1 MTLDRAV
8 SPAPP
13 RGTRPRN
20 RRALIVA
27 AAADLFYERGFDQI
41 GMSDIAEA
49 VAIGPSALYR
59 HFAGKQDLLHE
70 VLAHGLLPVRELL
83 EDLDPH
89 DRAATAARLAALGLD
104 HRQLGVLWQREAR
117 HLSGENRALIRAEIR
132 TIGRLLA
139 DSVRAARPGLSA
151 PAAALL
157 GWAIIS
163 VLTSNS
169 FHRLDLPRAQHERL
183 LAELVETV
191 LDSPVADGFGEAPP
205 VPPHP
210 GLTPRSRREALLAQ
224 AVRMFADQGYTGV
237 GIEDIGAAV
246 GIAGTSIYNHFPT
259 KRDLLTTALERGSA
273 ALFMDLSAIYAEA
286 ADPAGALRLLVGSY
300 TGFVLRHHDIVSLMI
315 TELEH
320 LPERER
326 HACRQAQYD
335 YVSEW
340 VHLYLQ
346 LDPGQDVA
354 AARIRVQAALSIA
367 NDAARTFRPRSAELD
382 AAVVTLCTRLL
393 LP

>member
-1 MTLDRAV
+1 MTLDRAT

-27 AAADLFYERGFDQI
+27 AATDLFYERGFDRI

-59 HFAGKQDLLHE
+59 HFSGKQDLLHE
-70 VLAHGLLPVRELL
+70 VILHGLVPVRELL
-83 EDLDPH
+83 EALDL
-89 DRAATAARLAALGLD
+89 RYRATAVAELAELGLD

-117 HLSGENRALIRAEIR
+117 HLSGENRAVIRAEIR
-132 TIGRLLA
+132 AIGGLLTERL
-139 DSVRAARPGLSA
+139 RAARPELSGQ
-151 PAAALL
+151 AAVLL

-169 FHRLDLPRAQHERL
+169 FHRLDLPRVQYQQVL
-183 LAELVETV
+183 GELIETV
-191 LDSPVADGFGEAPP
+191 LDSPVPSGFGPTVSAL
-205 VPPHP
+205 P
-210 GLTPRSRREALLAQ
+210 GLTPKSRREALLAQ
-224 AVRMFADQGYTGV
+224 AIRMFADQGYTGV

-259 KRDLLTTALERGSA
+259 KRDLLTTALERGTA
-273 ALFMDLSAIYAEA
+273 ALFMDLSAIYANA
-286 ADPAGALRLLVGSY
+286 SDPADALGRLVRSY
-300 TGFVLRHHDIVSLMI
+300 TRFTFQHHGIVGLMI

-320 LPERER
+320 LPEQQR
-326 HACRQAQYD
+326 HAARQAQYE

-340 VHLYLQ
+340 VHLYLR
-346 LDPGQDVA
+346 LNPGQDPA
-354 AARIRVQAALSIA
+354 AARIRVLATLSVA
-367 NDAARTFRPRSAELD
+367 NDAARTFRLRTAGLD
-382 AAVVTLCTRLL
+382 DAVITLGTRLL
-393 LP
+393 LS